1 MTTTDVDDD
10 DEQTSARSAD
20 HALGRACRPENLRK
34 YDKLYSVFGEAH
46 YVESSVPAGPRGVVD
61 ADLSLACRRLG
72 RKHVEV
78 VRAAFKALAYEDE
91 RAFVDAVCADDAI
104 ACERGVSHAEIKRPI
119 RLRGDWRSWAPRVA
133 LRAAPYFIVAAF
145 IPILLLPSLYPPKT
159 PE

>member
-1 MTTTDVDDD
+1 MTRIY
-10 DEQTSARSAD
+10 RSRAD
-20 HALGRACRPENLRK
+20 ASG
-34 YDKLYSVFGEAH
+34 G
-46 YVESSVPAGPRGVVD
+46 
-61 ADLSLACRRLG
+61 
-72 RKHVEV
+72 KHVEV